1 MGYYPCKT
9 SCDGQA
15 MKSGIWVLSLALLL
29 AGCVASSVEVLREGD
44 TGIGTQDSVVVLGK
58 NLQTAG
64 HETEIGYIGC
74 VGSSLLGTETP
85 FQVISQERFKDLTFP
100 WFEPRFAPREM
111 PEFSAYMDEPLL
123 RDRVESLGVRYI
135 VWIEGTT
142 ENTGSSGGMTCAASP
157 AGAGCFGFVS
167 WEKSS
172 QYEASIWDVHNNAS
186 VGKISSQ
193 ASGTSFM
200 PAVIVPVPMIAR
212 VQANACS
219 NMAEQI
225 EEFLAG

>member
-1 MGYYPCKT
+1 MRILVG
-9 SCDGQA
+9 A
-15 MKSGIWVLSLALLL
+15 IALVVFLS
-29 AGCVASSVEVLREGD
+29 GCVSSSIQVLREGS
-44 TGIGTQDSVVVLGK
+44 TGIEGQDAVVILGK

-64 HETEIGYIGC
+64 HETELEYIDC
-74 VGSSLLGTETP
+74 VGRSMLGTATP
-85 FQVISQERFKDLTFP
+85 FQVIAQQDFKDRTFP
-100 WFEPRFAPREM
+100 WFEPRFAPRDTR
-111 PEFSAYMDEPLL
+111 EFSVQIDEPLL
-123 RDRVESLGVRYI
+123 KARIEDLGVRYI

-142 ENTGSSGGMTCAASP
+142 ENTGSNGGMTCAASP

-167 WEKSS
+167 WEQSS
-172 QYEASIWDVHNNAS
+172 VYEASVWDIQQNTS

-219 NMAEQI
+219 NMADQI
-225 EEFLAG
+225 EAFLAG

>member
-1 MGYYPCKT
+1 MRRFICI
-9 SCDGQA
+9 A
-15 MKSGIWVLSLALLL
+15 SLTLLL
-29 AGCVASSVEVLREGD
+29 SGCVTSSVQVLREGS
-44 TGIGTQDSVVVLGK
+44 TGIGGQDSVVVLGK
-58 NLQTAG
+58 NLQIAG
-64 HETEIGYIGC
+64 HETEIEYIGC
-74 VGSSLLGTETP
+74 VGKSLLRTNTP
-85 FQVISQERFKDLTFP
+85 FQVIPQDEFKDMTFP

-111 PEFSAYMDEPLL
+111 GEFSVHIDEPLL
-123 RDRVESLGVRYI
+123 RQRIESLGVRYI
-135 VWIEGTT
+135 VWIEGNT
-142 ENTGSSGGMTCAASP
+142 ENTGSTGGMTCAASP

-172 QYEASIWDVHNNAS
+172 EYEASIWDVRNNAT

-219 NMAEQI
+219 NMADQI
-225 EEFLAG
+225 GEFLAG

>member
-1 MGYYPCKT
+1 MT
-9 SCDGQA
+9 
-15 MKSGIWVLSLALLL
+15 
-29 AGCVASSVEVLREGD
+29 SSVQVLREGS
-44 TGIGTQDSVVVLGK
+44 TGIENQDAVVVLGK
-58 NLQTAG
+58 NLQTVS
-64 HETEIGYIGC
+64 HETEIEYIGC
-74 VGSSLLGTETP
+74 VGNSMVRTKTP
-85 FQVISQERFKDLTFP
+85 FQVISQEQFKDRTFP
-100 WFEPRFAPREM
+100 WFEPRFAPRELR
-111 PEFSAYMDEPLL
+111 ELDAHMDNLLL
-123 RDRVESLGVRYI
+123 RDRLKSMGVRYI

-172 QYEASIWDVHNNAS
+172 EYEASIWDVRNNAS
-186 VGKISSQ
+186 VGRISSQ

-200 PAVIVPVPMIAR
+200 PAVVVPVPMIAR

-225 EEFLAG
+225 GEFLAGP

>member
-1 MGYYPCKT
+1 MRNLM
-9 SCDGQA
+9 A
-15 MKSGIWVLSLALLL
+15 AAVLVLLL
-29 AGCVASSVEVLREGD
+29 SGCVSSSVQVLREGS
-44 TGIGTQDSVVVLGK
+44 TGIGGQDAVVVLGK

-64 HETEIGYIGC
+64 HETEFEYIDC
-74 VGSSLLGTETP
+74 VGRSLLGANTP
-85 FQVISQERFKDLTFP
+85 FQVISQSNFKDSTFP

-111 PEFSAYMDEPLL
+111 REFSMQVGEPLL
-123 RDRVESLGVRYI
+123 KARIENLGVRYI

-142 ENTGSSGGMTCAASP
+142 ENTGSSGGMTCAY
-157 AGAGCFGFVS
+157 AGAGGGCFGFVS

-172 QYEASIWDVHNNAS
+172 EYEASIWDVRKNIT

-219 NMAEQI
+219 NMADQI
-225 EEFLAG
+225 EAFLAEG

>member
-1 MGYYPCKT
+1 MRQLICIA
-9 SCDGQA
+9 S
-15 MKSGIWVLSLALLL
+15 LSLVLT
-29 AGCVASSVEVLREGD
+29 GCVTSSVQVLREGS
-44 TGIGTQDSVVVLGK
+44 TGISDQDAVVVLGK

-64 HETEIGYIGC
+64 QETEIEYIGC
-74 VGSSLLGTETP
+74 VGRSLVRTNTP
-85 FQVISQERFKDLTFP
+85 FQVIPQDEFKDKTFP

-111 PEFSAYMDEPLL
+111 REFGILVDEPLI
-123 RDRVESLGVRYI
+123 RQRIESLGVRYI
-135 VWIEGTT
+135 VWIEGIT
-142 ENTGSSGGMTCAASP
+142 ENTGSTGGMTCAASP

-172 QYEASIWDVHNNAS
+172 EYEASIWDVRNKAT

-200 PAVIVPVPMIAR
+200 PAVIIPVPMIAR

-219 NMAEQI
+219 NMASQI
-225 EEFLAG
+225 GEFLAG